1 MRPFLI
7 PLIGAILLVIGVTI
21 VLTNRDL
28 GVVALVFEIAGVA
41 LLGFYMVKEMLP
53 GRSNRRPKR

>member
-7 PLIGAILLVIGVTI
+7 PIAGAILLLIGIVII
-21 VLTNRDL
+21 LTNKDL
-28 GVVALVFEIAGVA
+28 ATVALVFEIAGVV

-53 GRSNRRPKR
+53 GRTKRKR